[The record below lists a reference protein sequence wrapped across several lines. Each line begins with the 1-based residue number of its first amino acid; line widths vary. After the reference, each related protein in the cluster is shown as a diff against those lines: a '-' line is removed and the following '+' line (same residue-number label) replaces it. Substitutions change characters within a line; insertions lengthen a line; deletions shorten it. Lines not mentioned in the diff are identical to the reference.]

1 MKNAMDKYAL
11 YQTED
16 FLHDESFVEWV
27 LHPEARDHHSW
38 TAWIKANPAKKET
51 VQQAINIIRSFNFK
65 QEPVPAGFYTELKN
79 RIDTTINTADE
90 EQERLLFSSASLRK
104 KIWSA
109 AAVVSGLLIGGAVI
123 YFLIQPSRTA
133 ITTPYAAIRT
143 VVLPD
148 SSEVILNANSGIRFY
163 PDWKTHARKVW
174 VDGEAF
180 FKVRPATGR
189 EAAPFTVYTSEAE
202 IEVLGTEFNVK
213 SIDHSTGVMLR
224 TGKVNF
230 RIPGKHPAT
239 VMRPADYCYYNST
252 KGGITRRTV
261 NPALYTSWMEHKYR
275 FRETPAREI
284 CQTLKEYFG
293 YDFIIKRQALAEQ
306 RISGTL
312 ELQDERLL
320 MSVLSD
326 LLGATV
332 TRKGEKVIIE

>member
-1 MKNAMDKYAL
+1 MKNAMEKYAL

-16 FLHDESFVEWV
+16 FLQDESFVEWV
-27 LHPEARDHHSW
+27 LNPEAKNHHSW
-38 TAWIKANPAKKET
+38 TTWIKANPAKRET
-51 VQQAINIIRSFNFK
+51 IQQAINIIRSFNFK
-65 QEPVPAGFYTELKN
+65 QAPVPAGFYAELKN
-79 RIDTTINTADE
+79 KIDTTISVQE
-90 EQERLLFSSASLRK
+90 EQNIYNNRSLYK
-104 KIWSA
+104 KIWRTA
-109 AAVVSGLLIGGAVI
+109 AIVSGVLIGGAAI
-123 YFLIQPSRTA
+123 YFLASPSRTT
-133 ITTPYAAIRT
+133 ITTPYATIRT

-189 EAAPFTVYTSEAE
+189 ETTPFTVYTSEAE
-202 IEVLGTEFNVK
+202 IQVLGTEFNVK

-224 TGKVNF
+224 RGKVNF

-252 KGGITRRTV
+252 KGGITTRTV

-275 FRETPAREI
+275 FQEIPAREI

>member
-79 RIDTTINTADE
+79 RIDTTINAQDERQLFNTA
-90 EQERLLFSSASLRK
+90 SPRK
-104 KIWSA
+104 RIWRA
-109 AAVVSGLLIGGAVI
+109 AAIVTGLLLGGAAI
-123 YFLIQPSRTA
+123 YFLVRPSRMA

-148 SSEVILNANSGIRFY
+148 SSEVVLNANSTIRFY
-163 PDWKTHARKVW
+163 PDWQTHARKVW
-174 VDGEAF
+174 IDGEAF
-180 FKVRPATGR
+180 FKVRPATGSVS
-189 EAAPFTVYTSEAE
+189 PFIVYTDEAE

-213 SIDHSTGVMLR
+213 SIDNSTGVMLR
-224 TGKVNF
+224 SGKVNF
-230 RIPGKHPAT
+230 RIPGKQPAT

-252 KGGITRRTV
+252 KEGIITRTV

-275 FRETPAREI
+275 FQETPAREI

-293 YDFIIKRQALAEQ
+293 YDFIIRRPALAEQ

-332 TRKGEKVIIE
+332 TRNGEKVIIE

>member
-1 MKNAMDKYAL
+1 MKNAMEKYAL

-16 FLHDESFVEWV
+16 FLQDESFVEWV
-27 LHPEARDHHSW
+27 LNPEAKDHHSW

-65 QEPVPAGFYTELKN
+65 QGSVPAVFYTELKS
-79 RIDTTINTADE
+79 RIDTTISAEEERHLFNTA
-90 EQERLLFSSASLRK
+90 SPRK
-104 KIWSA
+104 KIWRA
-109 AAVVSGLLIGGAVI
+109 AAIVTGLLLGGAAI
-123 YFLIQPSRTA
+123 YFLVQPSRTA

-148 SSEVILNANSGIRFY
+148 SSEVVLNANSSIRFY
-163 PDWKTHARKVW
+163 PDWQTHARKVW

-189 EAAPFTVYTSEAE
+189 QVSPFTVYTSEAQ

-230 RIPGKHPAT
+230 RIPGRRSET

-252 KGGITRRTV
+252 KGRIITRTV
-261 NPALYTSWMEHKYR
+261 NPTLHTSWMEHKYR
-275 FRETPAREI
+275 FQETPAREI

-293 YDFIIKRQALAEQ
+293 YDFVFKRPAMAEQ

>member
-27 LHPEARDHHSW
+27 LNPEAKSHHSW

-79 RIDTTINTADE
+79 RIDTTINAEEEKE
-90 EQERLLFSSASLRK
+90 EQLLFNSAPLRK
-104 KIWSA
+104 KIWRA
-109 AAVVSGLLIGGAVI
+109 AAIVSGLLIGGALI
-123 YFLIQPSRTA
+123 YFLLRPSRTA

-148 SSEVILNANSGIRFY
+148 SSEVILNAHSGIRFY
-163 PDWKTHARKVW
+163 ADWKTHARKVW

-180 FKVRPATGR
+180 FKVHPANNN
-189 EAAPFTVYTSEAE
+189 AAPFTVYTSEAA

-213 SIDHSTGVMLR
+213 SIDNSTGVMLR
-224 TGKVNF
+224 SGKVNF
-230 RIPGKHPAT
+230 RIPGKHPST

-252 KGGITRRTV
+252 TGGVITRTV
-261 NPALYTSWMEHKYR
+261 NPAMYTSWMEHKYR
-275 FRETPAREI
+275 FQETPAREI

-293 YDFIIKRQALAEQ
+293 YDFIIRRQSLAEQ

-320 MSVLSD
+320 MNVLSE

>member
-16 FLHDESFVEWV
+16 FLQDESFVEWV
-27 LHPEARDHHSW
+27 LNPEATDSHSW
-38 TAWIKANPAKKET
+38 TAWIKANPAKKDT

-65 QEPVPAGFYTELKN
+65 QKPVPAGFYTELKN
-79 RIDTTINTADE
+79 RIDTTINAEEERHLLNTA
-90 EQERLLFSSASLRK
+90 SPYK
-104 KIWSA
+104 KIWRA
-109 AAVVSGLLIGGAVI
+109 AATVTGLLLGGAAI
-123 YFLIQPSRTA
+123 YFLLLPSRNT
-133 ITTPYAAIRT
+133 ITTPYAAIKT

-148 SSEVILNANSGIRFY
+148 SSEVVLNANSTIRFY
-163 PDWKTHARKVW
+163 PDWQKHARKVW
-174 VDGEAF
+174 VEGEAF

-189 EAAPFTVYTSEAE
+189 EVSPFKVYTDEAE

-224 TGKVNF
+224 NGKVNF
-230 RIPGKHPAT
+230 RIPGRRAAT
-239 VMRPADYCYYNST
+239 VMRPADYCFYNST
-252 KGGITRRTV
+252 KGRIITRTV

-275 FRETPAREI
+275 FQETPAREI

-293 YDFIIKRQALAEQ
+293 YDFTIKRPALAEQ

-312 ELQDERLL
+312 ELQDEQLL

-332 TRKGEKVIIE
+332 NKNGEKVIIE